1 MKGKD
6 APADLV
12 LEVLRRLDKAGV
24 LQDMVLV
31 GSWCVHFYKG
41 YFDGAAL
48 SAIRT
53 RDMDFLIPTPPKMK
67 GEVHVA
73 ELLQDLG
80 FVTEFHGDGSVSLSH
95 PELIIDFL
103 VAERGRGADK
113 PYLVKPL
120 GVKAQ
125 PLRYLSLLSDDTIKV
140 RNQGLELTLPNPIN
154 YAFQKLIISGRR
166 EEEEKAAKDRL
177 QAIEV
182 LREVVSRGDG
192 GKARSKFLKLPAG
205 WRKAVLAGLTAA
217 HADDISDFLV
227 SAPA

>member
-1 MKGKD
+1 MKEKD
-6 APADLV
+6 APVDLV

-24 LQDMVLV
+24 LQGMVLV

-41 YFDGAAL
+41 YFGGAAL

-53 RDMDFLIPTPPKMK
+53 RDMDFLIPTPPKIK

-73 ELLQDLG
+73 ELLRDLG
-80 FVTEFHGDGSVSLSH
+80 FITEFHGDGSISLSH

-113 PYLVKPL
+113 PYLVRSL

-125 PLRYLSLLSDDTIKV
+125 PLRYMSLLSDDTIKV
-140 RNQGLELTLPNPIN
+140 RHRGLELILPHPIN

-166 EEEEKAAKDRL
+166 ASEGKAVKDRL
-177 QAIEV
+177 QAAEV
-182 LREVVSRGDG
+182 LREVVSRGG
-192 GKARSKFLKLPAG
+192 GDEMQAKFHKLPAG
-205 WRKAVLAGLTAA
+205 WRKAVLSGLKAA
-217 HADDISDFLV
+217 QADDLAALLA
-227 SAPA
+227 SAAA